1 MLAATG
7 FARRASICTHVL
19 KPGLGL
25 RTLDTKMHLNRW
37 ENRTEFCR
45 SLISAS
51 NLDLSAKSKWVKDNE
66 ISIYDPHNEEQC
78 EQARVAL
85 GYGPDYIDDFDVCRT
100 FNDLLCESMSA
111 KLER

>member
-1 MLAATG
+1 M
-7 FARRASICTHVL
+7 
-19 KPGLGL
+19 
-25 RTLDTKMHLNRW
+25 
-37 ENRTEFCR
+37 
-45 SLISAS
+45 
-51 NLDLSAKSKWVKDNE
+51 KDNE

-100 FNDLLCESMSA
+100 FNDLLCESTSA